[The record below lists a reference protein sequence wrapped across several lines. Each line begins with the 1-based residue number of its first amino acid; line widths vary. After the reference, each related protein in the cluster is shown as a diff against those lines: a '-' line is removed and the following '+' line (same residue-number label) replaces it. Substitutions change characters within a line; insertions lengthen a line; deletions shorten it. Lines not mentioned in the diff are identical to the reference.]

1 MAEVEYKGI
10 KVGGSKL
17 LLIVPLLGTLIGGL
31 WGGFEVYQR
40 YLNME
45 SKIAKFVSPDLSHID
60 NHITMV
66 HNELEVIAT
75 EFNNLKEADD
85 LMNQV
90 VREQVNGIKDI
101 VATLQTDVY
110 DLKMELKEDMTLI
123 NSQLESQL
131 DKQATELRDVENS
144 VESQLDKQT
153 DNLDKQEQRNRK
165 SVEDVNTASAAN
177 VKTIRDI
184 ISAFEIRIDAKVDRL
199 DEKIDTKFELFF
211 RFCFCYRFFY
221 LSNISFFASSS
232 TCRFFSFCTFR
243 IINFVVIN

>member
-75 EFNNLKEADD
+75 EFNNLKKADS

-165 SVEDVNTASAAN
+165 SVEDVNTASASN

-199 DEKIDTKFELFF
+199 DEKIDTLETNLDNKIMKALNNP
-211 RFCFCYRFFY
+211 
-221 LSNISFFASSS
+221 LVGN
-232 TCRFFSFCTFR
+232 
-243 IINFVVIN
+243 

>member
-10 KVGGSKL
+10 KVNGSKL
-17 LLIVPLLGTLIGGL
+17 LLLIPLCGTLIGGL
-31 WGGFEVYQR
+31 WGGFEAYNR
-40 YLNME
+40 YLLME
-45 SKIAKFVSPDLSHID
+45 EKINNFVSPDLSHVD
-60 NHITMV
+60 NHISMV
-66 HNELEVIAT
+66 HNELGIIAT
-75 EFNNLKEADD
+75 EFKNLKEADD

-90 VREQVNGIKDI
+90 VKEQVNSIKDI

-131 DKQATELRDVENS
+131 DKQATELKDVENS

-165 SVEDVNTASAAN
+165 SVEDVNIANAAN

-199 DEKIDTKFELFF
+199 DKKIDTLEANLDNKIMKALNNP
-211 RFCFCYRFFY
+211 
-221 LSNISFFASSS
+221 LVGN
-232 TCRFFSFCTFR
+232 
-243 IINFVVIN
+243 

>member
-66 HNELEVIAT
+66 HNELEIIAT

-110 DLKMELKEDMTLI
+110 DLKMELKEDITLI

-165 SVEDVNTASAAN
+165 SVEDVNTASASN

-199 DEKIDTKFELFF
+199 DEKIDTLETNLDNKIMKALNNP
-211 RFCFCYRFFY
+211 
-221 LSNISFFASSS
+221 LVGN
-232 TCRFFSFCTFR
+232 
-243 IINFVVIN
+243 

>member
-17 LLIVPLLGTLIGGL
+17 ILLIPLCGTLIGGL
-31 WGGFEVYQR
+31 WGGFEAYNR
-40 YLNME
+40 YLLME
-45 SKIAKFVSPDLSHID
+45 KKINNFVSPDLSHVD

-66 HNELEVIAT
+66 HNELEIIAT

-165 SVEDVNTASAAN
+165 SVEDVNTASASN

-199 DEKIDTKFELFF
+199 DEKIDTLETNLDNKIMKALNNP
-211 RFCFCYRFFY
+211 
-221 LSNISFFASSS
+221 LVGN
-232 TCRFFSFCTFR
+232 
-243 IINFVVIN
+243 

>member
-165 SVEDVNTASAAN
+165 SVEDVNTANAAN

-199 DEKIDTKFELFF
+199 DEKIDTLETNLDNKIMKALNNP
-211 RFCFCYRFFY
+211 
-221 LSNISFFASSS
+221 LVGN
-232 TCRFFSFCTFR
+232 
-243 IINFVVIN
+243 

>member
-45 SKIAKFVSPDLSHID
+45 SKIASFVSPDLSHID

-131 DKQATELRDVENS
+131 DKQATELKDVEIS

-165 SVEDVNTASAAN
+165 SVEDVNTANAAN

-199 DEKIDTKFELFF
+199 DEKIDTLETNLDNKIMKALNNP
-211 RFCFCYRFFY
+211 
-221 LSNISFFASSS
+221 LVGN
-232 TCRFFSFCTFR
+232 
-243 IINFVVIN
+243 

>member
-17 LLIVPLLGTLIGGL
+17 ILLIPLCGTLIGGL
-31 WGGFEVYQR
+31 WGGFEAYNR
-40 YLNME
+40 YLLME
-45 SKIAKFVSPDLSHID
+45 KKINNFVSPDLSHVD

-66 HNELEVIAT
+66 HNELEIIAT

-165 SVEDVNTASAAN
+165 SVEDVNTANAAN

-199 DEKIDTKFELFF
+199 DEKIDTLETNLDNKIMKALNNP
-211 RFCFCYRFFY
+211 
-221 LSNISFFASSS
+221 LVGN
-232 TCRFFSFCTFR
+232 
-243 IINFVVIN
+243 

>member
-66 HNELEVIAT
+66 HNELEIIAT

-131 DKQATELRDVENS
+131 DKQAAELRDVENS

-165 SVEDVNTASAAN
+165 SVEDVNTANAAN

-199 DEKIDTKFELFF
+199 DEKIDTLETNLDNKIMKALNNP
-211 RFCFCYRFFY
+211 
-221 LSNISFFASSS
+221 LVGN
-232 TCRFFSFCTFR
+232 
-243 IINFVVIN
+243 

>member
-17 LLIVPLLGTLIGGL
+17 LLIIPLLGTLIGGL
-31 WGGFEVYQR
+31 WGGFEAYNR
-40 YLNME
+40 YLLME
-45 SKIAKFVSPDLSHID
+45 EKINNFVSPDLSHVD

-66 HNELEVIAT
+66 HNELEIIAT
-75 EFNNLKEADD
+75 EFKNLKEADD

-90 VREQVNGIKDI
+90 VREQVNSIKDI

-110 DLKMELKEDMTLI
+110 DLKMELKEDMSLI

-131 DKQATELRDVENS
+131 EKQATELKDVENS

-199 DEKIDTKFELFF
+199 DEKIDTLETNLDNKIMKALNNP
-211 RFCFCYRFFY
+211 
-221 LSNISFFASSS
+221 LVGN
-232 TCRFFSFCTFR
+232 
-243 IINFVVIN
+243 

>member
-131 DKQATELRDVENS
+131 DKQATELKDVEIS

-199 DEKIDTKFELFF
+199 DEKIDTLEIKDRELAN
-211 RFCFCYRFFY
+211 YFFY
-221 LSNISFFASSS
+221 KVNIQVF
-232 TCRFFSFCTFR
+232 
-243 IINFVVIN
+243 

>member
-45 SKIAKFVSPDLSHID
+45 SKIAKFVSPALSHID
-60 NHITMV
+60 NHIIMV

-131 DKQATELRDVENS
+131 DKQATELKDVEIS

-199 DEKIDTKFELFF
+199 DEKIDTLETNLDNKIMKALNNP
-211 RFCFCYRFFY
+211 
-221 LSNISFFASSS
+221 LVGN
-232 TCRFFSFCTFR
+232 
-243 IINFVVIN
+243 

>member
-45 SKIAKFVSPDLSHID
+45 SKISKFVSPDLSHID

-131 DKQATELRDVENS
+131 DKQATELKDVEIS

-165 SVEDVNTASAAN
+165 
-177 VKTIRDI
+177 
-184 ISAFEIRIDAKVDRL
+184 IS
-199 DEKIDTKFELFF
+199 
-211 RFCFCYRFFY
+211 
-221 LSNISFFASSS
+221 
-232 TCRFFSFCTFR
+232 
-243 IINFVVIN
+243 

>member
-66 HNELEVIAT
+66 HNELEIIAT

-165 SVEDVNTASAAN
+165 SVEDVNTANAAN

-199 DEKIDTKFELFF
+199 DEKIDTLETNLDNKIMKALNNP
-211 RFCFCYRFFY
+211 
-221 LSNISFFASSS
+221 LVGN
-232 TCRFFSFCTFR
+232 
-243 IINFVVIN
+243 

>member
-66 HNELEVIAT
+66 HNELEIIAT

-144 VESQLDKQT
+144 VELQLDKQT

-199 DEKIDTKFELFF
+199 DEKIDTLETNLDNKIMKALNNP
-211 RFCFCYRFFY
+211 
-221 LSNISFFASSS
+221 LVGN
-232 TCRFFSFCTFR
+232 
-243 IINFVVIN
+243 

>member
-17 LLIVPLLGTLIGGL
+17 ILLIPLCGTLIGGL
-31 WGGFEVYQR
+31 WGGFEAYNR
-40 YLNME
+40 YLLME
-45 SKIAKFVSPDLSHID
+45 KKINNFVSPDLSHVD

-165 SVEDVNTASAAN
+165 SVEDVNTASASN

-199 DEKIDTKFELFF
+199 DEKIDTLETNLDNKIMKALNNP
-211 RFCFCYRFFY
+211 
-221 LSNISFFASSS
+221 LVGN
-232 TCRFFSFCTFR
+232 
-243 IINFVVIN
+243 

>member
-17 LLIVPLLGTLIGGL
+17 LLIIPLLGTLIGGL
-31 WGGFEVYQR
+31 WGGFEAYNR
-40 YLNME
+40 YLLME
-45 SKIAKFVSPDLSHID
+45 KKINNFVSPDLSHID

-165 SVEDVNTASAAN
+165 SVEDVNTASASN

-199 DEKIDTKFELFF
+199 DEKIDTLETNLDNKIMKALNNP
-211 RFCFCYRFFY
+211 
-221 LSNISFFASSS
+221 LVGN
-232 TCRFFSFCTFR
+232 
-243 IINFVVIN
+243 

>member
-17 LLIVPLLGTLIGGL
+17 ILLIPLCGTLIGGL
-31 WGGFEVYQR
+31 WGGFEAYNR
-40 YLNME
+40 YLLME
-45 SKIAKFVSPDLSHID
+45 KKINNFVSPDLSHVD

-165 SVEDVNTASAAN
+165 SVEDVNTANAAN

-199 DEKIDTKFELFF
+199 DEKIDTLETNLDNKIMKALNNP
-211 RFCFCYRFFY
+211 
-221 LSNISFFASSS
+221 LVGN
-232 TCRFFSFCTFR
+232 
-243 IINFVVIN
+243 